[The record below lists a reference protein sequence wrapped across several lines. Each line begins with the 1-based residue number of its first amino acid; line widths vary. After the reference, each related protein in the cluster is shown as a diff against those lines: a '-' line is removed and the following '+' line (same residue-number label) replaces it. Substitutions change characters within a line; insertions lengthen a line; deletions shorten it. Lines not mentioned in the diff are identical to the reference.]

1 MLSRLDGCLLTCRR
15 CRVPVGCCRL
25 PVLDRGQPVLR
36 GGLAIGRGGAPVHP
50 DPGQQQARR
59 VPVGRRGL
67 PLIG

>member
-1 MLSRLDGCLLTCRR
+1 MLGPPDGCLLTCRR
-15 CRVPVGCCRL
+15 CRVPVIRCRL
-25 PVLDRGQPVLR
+25 SVLGRGQPVLR
-36 GGLAIGRGGAPVHP
+36 GGLAIGGGGAPVHP